1 MPAVGDLLRRLT
13 GGHGAYQ
20 GPSPEAVAHG
30 AALQAGVLTGMV
42 KDVMLLDVA
51 PFSIKEVY
59 FQDGGRRAGSLG
71 EVRFTDIEHLEFDL

>member
-30 AALQAGVLTGMV
+30 TALQAGVLTGMV

-71 EVRFTDIEHLEFDL
+71 EVRFTDIEHLEFHL